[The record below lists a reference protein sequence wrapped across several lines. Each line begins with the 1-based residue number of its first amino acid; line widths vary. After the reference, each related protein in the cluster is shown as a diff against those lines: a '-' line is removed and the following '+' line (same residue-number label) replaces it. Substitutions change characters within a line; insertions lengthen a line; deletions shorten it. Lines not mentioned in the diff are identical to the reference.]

1 MNKDYL
7 SSGNMFVN
15 TRSRVH
21 TPTLGLSSNLS
32 KAKPKASKSDEPDL
46 DEKSSI
52 TEIMKLNTSKK
63 EKEKEKENLDI
74 MNHGDTENIEENIEK
89 MEKILNMVDS
99 KKLRGFHDENTSL
112 FFFFS
117 YAACFFLCNFLDW
130 MLMKIFLILNIL
142 EEKFGKIIK
151 ILRSQITVMNEMK
164 KDHFFIYLM
173 MFLALIGS
181 TIVYAVVYILFKT
194 VEKCKQPVARDW
206 IKKFELFY

>member
-1 MNKDYL
+1 MSREYL
-7 SSGNMFVN
+7 CSGNMIGSSRGVN
-15 TRSRVH
+15 RIK
-21 TPTLGLSSNLS
+21 TPTLSLNSNM
-32 KAKPKASKSDEPDL
+32 KPKASKFDEPDF

-52 TEIMKLNTSKK
+52 TEIMKLNTAK
-63 EKEKEKENLDI
+63 KEKEKENLD

-99 KKLRGFHDENTSL
+99 KKLKGFHDENTSL

-142 EEKFGKIIK
+142 EEKFAKIIQ
-151 ILRSQITVMNEMK
+151 ITRNQITVMNEAK
-164 KDHFFIYLM
+164 KDHFLIYVM
-173 MFLALIGS
+173 MFLALVGS
-181 TIVYAVVYILFKT
+181 SIVYAVVYILFKT
-194 VEKCKQPVARDW
+194 IEKCKQPVSRDW